1 MKKVLILAGLILS
14 MFLVTSCGTVEE
26 VYEDTP
32 TYTII
37 IREGTPYYYYYGHY
51 YTYPPVRY
59 HYYYHRERPHRPR
72 PNCSGVPAP
81 KPPKNRDFSRP
92 SRPSNNGGGRP
103 HTGGNRNGNG
113 RTRR

>member
-1 MKKVLILAGLILS
+1 MKRVLIIAGLILS
-14 MFLVTSCGTVEE
+14 MLFVTSCETVEE
-26 VYEDTP
+26 VYDDTP
-32 TYTII
+32 TYTVI

-51 YTYPPVRY
+51 YTYPPARY
-59 HYYYHRERPHRPR
+59 HYYYHERPHRPR

-81 KPPKNRDFSRP
+81 KPHKNHDFSRP

-103 HTGGNRNGNG
+103 HTSGNRNGNV

>member
-1 MKKVLILAGLILS
+1 MKRVLIIAGLILS
-14 MFLVTSCGTVEE
+14 MLFVTSCETVEE
-26 VYEDTP
+26 VYDDTP
-32 TYTII
+32 TYTVI

-51 YTYPPVRY
+51 YTYPPARY
-59 HYYYHRERPHRPR
+59 HYYYHERPHRPR

-81 KPPKNRDFSRP
+81 KPHKNHDFSRP

-103 HTGGNRNGNG
+103 HTSGNRNG

>member
-1 MKKVLILAGLILS
+1 MKRVLIIAGLILS
-14 MFLVTSCGTVEE
+14 MLFVTSCETVEE
-26 VYEDTP
+26 VYDDTP
-32 TYTII
+32 TYTVI

-51 YTYPPVRY
+51 YTYPPARY
-59 HYYYHRERPHRPR
+59 HYYYHERPHRPR

-81 KPPKNRDFSRP
+81 KPHKNHDFSRP

-103 HTGGNRNGNG
+103 HTSGNRNGNG